1 MEGPAPTSNTCSV
14 FWKLWVS
21 ACGPPAWLTST
32 LPVAFWMGPTRMGRS
47 TRMGLVSG
55 HAQPGG
61 SMGQGSKLRFQDQA
75 DWSQLSSIT
84 SMPRVTAAKPP
95 SLSRNNGY
103 KVLSTSWHRKRASYV
118 IVLILKSC
126 LAMQAL
132 RPTCCVALCKSL
144 HFSKL
149 GVQPIYN
156 PSLLAGEAV
165 ILFPWQPI
173 CLSRDHLDHI
183 ILARCCPGNQVFVFC
198 SEALH
203 GGNSPHWGQGGGQAG
218 GWKEAWPPRP
228 SLPLLFLGPERSRPQ
243 SSGLWPVTFL
253 EELFITSGFLIFLG
267 ASPGLLRLARWEP
280 VPGAGLL

>member
-183 ILARCCPGNQVFVFC
+183 ILARCCPGNQVFVFTVKPC
-198 SEALH
+198 MVVILLTGDRVVARQVVGRKHGHLGQVCPCYSWAQREADPRVQ
-203 GGNSPHWGQGGGQAG
+203 GSGQ
-218 GWKEAWPPRP
+218 
-228 SLPLLFLGPERSRPQ
+228 
-243 SSGLWPVTFL
+243 
-253 EELFITSGFLIFLG
+253 
-267 ASPGLLRLARWEP
+267 
-280 VPGAGLL
+280 